1 MMNLVKDNPLFKE
14 MAAYVEWHSS
24 REKALNAEKDE
35 VKEKYG
41 WDSEEMKAVREKL
54 DALKSDPYGAGAWKA
69 WRAVYLNENEKNP
82 DELCVRD
89 FCWDSELADFV
100 ETLRRFGIREF
111 VTIDSST
118 ALMRTIHGLQDCGC
132 EFTGTAIVDKKKIFA
147 DEENDPYD
155 HQQGLRFAL

>member
-1 MMNLVKDNPLFKE
+1 MMNLVKDNPLFNE
-14 MAAYVEWHSS
+14 MLNYCKWHDS
-24 REKALNAEKDE
+24 RVKALNDEKEE

-41 WDSEEMKAVREKL
+41 WDSEEMNAVQEKL
-54 DALKSDPYGAGAWKA
+54 KALKSDHYGNGAWKA
-69 WRAVYLNENEKNP
+69 WRAVCWNENEKNP

-89 FCWDSELADFV
+89 FCWENELADFV
-100 ETLRRFGIREF
+100 ETLRRFGITEF

-132 EFTGTAIVDKKKIFA
+132 KFIGTAIVDKKKIWS
-147 DEENDPYD
+147 DDKDPYD